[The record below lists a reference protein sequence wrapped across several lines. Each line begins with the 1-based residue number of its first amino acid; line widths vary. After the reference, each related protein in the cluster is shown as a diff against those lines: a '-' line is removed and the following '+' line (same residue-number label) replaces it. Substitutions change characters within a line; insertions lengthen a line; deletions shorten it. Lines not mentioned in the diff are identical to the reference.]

1 MGLGVGSHG
10 SQLLAARTAQLQA
23 DLDGGARTRS
33 HNLCAGR
40 AAATHPL
47 PPRRPTSSRPAAE
60 AARAHVSSRASTA
73 LDAALGA
80 RRLPARPAAPRAG
93 AHASRLASPP
103 SCWRASL
110 AGPWLF
116 HHCRRGHNLPKHAKA
131 ESEP

>member
-10 SQLLAARTAQLQA
+10 SQLPAARTAQLRA
-23 DLDGGARTRS
+23 DLDGGARTQS
-33 HNLCAGR
+33 HNLRAGR
-40 AAATHPL
+40 AAQRIRRLRDDDRRAAGR
-47 PPRRPTSSRPAAE
+47 PRRRL
-60 AARAHVSSRASTA
+60 RRASASQASTT

-110 AGPWLF
+110 AE
-116 HHCRRGHNLPKHAKA
+116 HAEQGRICTK
-131 ESEP
+131 